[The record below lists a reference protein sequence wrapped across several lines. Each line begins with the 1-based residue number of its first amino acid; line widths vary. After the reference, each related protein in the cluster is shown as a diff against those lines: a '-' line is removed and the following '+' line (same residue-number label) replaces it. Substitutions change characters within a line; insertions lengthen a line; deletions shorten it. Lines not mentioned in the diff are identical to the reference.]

1 MIKIGFF
8 VQRRNLEITLLE
20 CSKCGKEIIDENSSY
35 CAYCGNPFDST
46 KQIRTLSISA
56 GIFLIISSVFSL
68 VLGFIGLLNYF
79 VAPETYA
86 ANAQYYASIGLTEA
100 DFLANYLGFLFFGI
114 LTVAVFVPGFIGG
127 TSTLFN
133 KNYKLSLTST
143 IIVFCASI
151 ASLIIIW
158 FYGYGYSDAVLFS
171 EIPILVFSIL
181 STFLV
186 IKSKRE
192 FY

>member
-1 MIKIGFF
+1 M
-8 VQRRNLEITLLE
+8 E
-20 CSKCGKEIIDENSSY
+20 CSNCGKEIIDENSSY

-46 KQIRTLSISA
+46 KQIVKLSNSSA
-56 GIFLIISSVFSL
+56 TFLIFSSVFTL
-68 VLGFIGLLNYF
+68 VLGVIGILNYQA
-79 VAPETYA
+79 APANYA

-114 LTVAVFVPGFIGG
+114 LNVAVFVPGFIGG
-127 TSTLFN
+127 LSTLFK
-133 KNYKLSLTST
+133 KNYKLSLISS

-158 FYGYGYSDAVLFS
+158 FYEYGYSDIVLFS
-171 EIPILVFSIL
+171 EIPIFVFSIL
-181 STFLV
+181 STYLV

-192 FY
+192 FF